1 MRTSEI
7 CVFMLALSTISHD
20 RNEVSDSYG
29 FFVFSLPQLAAAAA
43 AVFCNHEWQEGESD
57 AHFMCAFKLKILIN
71 STWRA
76 ILELDPSA

>member
-1 MRTSEI
+1 MDFSS
-7 CVFMLALSTISHD
+7 LAYLNSQ
-20 RNEVSDSYG
+20 VSDSYG